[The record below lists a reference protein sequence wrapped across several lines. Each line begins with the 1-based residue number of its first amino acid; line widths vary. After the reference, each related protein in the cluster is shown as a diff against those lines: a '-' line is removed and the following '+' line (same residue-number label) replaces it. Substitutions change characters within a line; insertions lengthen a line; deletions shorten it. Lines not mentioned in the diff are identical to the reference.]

1 MSISAIINLNV
12 CDNYSTVTDFSCLL
26 VWLCFVIFCCV
37 NKILPFYV
45 NAFCYLLSQFII
57 AACTLS
63 LHCSW
68 AVTHAGHPL
77 FSWKSTQASFE
88 A

>member
-63 LHCSW
+63 LHCSCRQECS
-68 AVTHAGHPL
+68 L